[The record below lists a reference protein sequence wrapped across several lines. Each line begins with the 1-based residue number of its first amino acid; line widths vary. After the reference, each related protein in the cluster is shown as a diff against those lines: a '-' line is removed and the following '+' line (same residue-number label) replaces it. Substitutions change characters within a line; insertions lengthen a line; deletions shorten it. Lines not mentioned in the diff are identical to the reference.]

1 MSNSPKEGVL
11 RRIIRSEIFETV
23 PDFVWAVGDRG
34 IELLKN
40 PRNAVI
46 TIIFGYFVDRII
58 FPIFEAVAQVGII
71 LVDSVQILFFGF
83 DRTLGAGG
91 KIGLADLPL
100 VFVDLLTDGIQPAVT
115 GVVGQINQINRQ
127 VARVAADAG
136 LAALPVVTL
145 AAVVEI
151 GLALYVL
158 WWIVETVDVPY
169 VDVDGLLRTTAY
181 PFRVVLGV
189 FR

>member
-83 DRTLGAGG
+83 DRSLGAAGG
-91 KIGLADLPL
+91 IGLADLPL
-100 VFVDLLTDGIQPAVT
+100 VFVSLLTGALQPPMMAF
-115 GVVGQINQINRQ
+115 VGQVNQVNQQIG
-127 VARVAADAG
+127 RVAADAG
-136 LAALPVVTL
+136 LAAFPVVAL

-151 GLALYVL
+151 GAALYVL
-158 WWIVETVDVPY
+158 WWILETLDIPAVDL
-169 VDVDGLLRTTAY
+169 DGLLRASTY
-181 PFRVVLGV
+181 PFRLVLGV